1 MGWKASRVG
10 FDAVQNLERTLD
22 VPEIVAWTLVRRGLD
37 TPERAREFMAVDGP
51 LDAPDDIPGVVAI
64 AERLLEAIRRQQ
76 RIAIHGDYDCDGVCA
91 TAILAHTLR
100 LLGAEVR
107 TFLPSRFTDGYGVR
121 SETVER
127 LAEDGID
134 VLVCVDCG
142 TTATD
147 ALERAVELGI
157 EPLICDHH
165 LAGGV
170 RPPGLMANP
179 ALGRIRDDAPA
190 AVGVVFSV
198 IRAIS
203 ERCDGVLA
211 PDPTHEIDLVAL
223 ATVADAVPLIGQ
235 NRRFVARGIAQ
246 MRREPR
252 MGIQALCR
260 AAGLDPRTIDARN
273 LGYTLAPVIN
283 AAGRLGHPDD
293 ALALL
298 LCDDQ
303 READRLAAAL
313 WQQNADR
320 RDLEQQVTEEAI
332 AQIDASPSGIRDA
345 HITVAIGDDWHEGVI
360 GIVAS
365 RLVERFDRP
374 ALVLTRGEDTTKG
387 SGRSLPGIDL
397 HDLLGSAATHLT
409 RWGGHAGAVGL
420 QLANAD
426 VHEFRADLIAAADH
440 LGPALHRA
448 RIREVDAIVGARDMS
463 LATAEAFEPLAP
475 FGRGNPAPLFVVPA
489 AFLEKPRTMGS
500 QRQHLE
506 VRLHSGGAHT
516 RAVGFGH
523 GHRARDLTSG
533 TRADVIAR
541 LGIERYQGLTGPR
554 VTVERLESL
563 DGASSATGGC
573 CPACDATCTMRRPL
587 LDIQEALTRSV
598 QPRGAPSPGR
608 PKSVTDHRGA
618 GTGMIRAVA
627 LANADNG
634 VAIVVA
640 DVALRRAALIDTLA
654 PQRIG
659 SETIV
664 LVSARCA
671 PQLANQRA
679 HMLLSRPGVL
689 IIDYDSLARTTIP
702 DGVHLLALDPPASE
716 EDVRAFVAAS
726 ANRHVHLEWGAAE
739 TAFARTV
746 AEQRFQLR
754 GVATQIWRA
763 LSVRDRW
770 EWDSDLDLA
779 LAGSARPSPRP
790 DAIIDVLTA
799 LGELGYCT
807 ISDSGLGCRTP
818 DPAPP
823 LAHAPRI
830 QLAETRGAEARNYLN
845 MAQTIDLFDTGDI
858 HTIDVATASVQDM
871 RT

>member
-1 MGWKASRVG
+1 MG
-10 FDAVQNLERTLD
+10 FDAVQHLARTLD

-37 TPERAREFMAVDGP
+37 SPERAREFMAIDGP
-51 LDAPDDIPGVVAI
+51 LDDPADISGVVAI
-64 AERLLEAIRRQQ
+64 AERLLDAVRKQQ

-91 TAILAHTLR
+91 TAILARTLR
-100 LLGAEVR
+100 FLGADVR

-127 LAEDGID
+127 LADDGID

-179 ALGRIRDDAPA
+179 ALGRVRDDAPA

-198 IRAIS
+198 IRALS

-211 PDPTHEIDLVAL
+211 PDPMIEIDLVAL

-246 MRREPR
+246 MRRTPR
-252 MGIQALCR
+252 VGIHALCR
-260 AAGLDPRTIDARN
+260 AAGIDPRTIDART

-298 LCDDQ
+298 LCDDHAK
-303 READRLAAAL
+303 ADRLAEAL
-313 WQQNADR
+313 WQRNTDR
-320 RDLEQQVTEEAI
+320 RDLEQRVTEEAI
-332 AQIDASPSGIRDA
+332 AQIDASPPEIRDA
-345 HITVAIGDDWHEGVI
+345 HICVAIGDDWHEGVI

-374 ALVLTRGEDTTKG
+374 ALVLTRGQDATKG

-426 VHEFRADLIAAADH
+426 VQQFRTDLIAAAAH
-440 LGPALHRA
+440 LGPALSRA
-448 RIREVDAIVGARDMS
+448 RIRDVDAIVGARDMS
-463 LATAEAFEPLAP
+463 LVTAEAFEPLAP
-475 FGRGNPAPLFVVPA
+475 FGRGNPPPLFVVPA
-489 AFLEKPRTMGS
+489 AHIETPRTMGS

-523 GHRARDLTSG
+523 GHRARDLGPG
-533 TRADVIAR
+533 TRADVIVR

-554 VTVERLESL
+554 VTVERIEPL
-563 DGASSATGGC
+563 DAASPADGGC
-573 CPACDATCTMRRPL
+573 CVACDASCTMRPPI
-587 LDIQEALTRSV
+587 LDIREALMNGHA
-598 QPRGAPSPGR
+598 PRAVSLATQ

-618 GTGMIRAVA
+618 GTGMIRAVS

-640 DVALRRAALIDTLA
+640 DVALRRVALMQALA
-654 PQRIG
+654 PERIG
-659 SETIV
+659 TETTP

-671 PQLANQRA
+671 SFLADQRA
-679 HMLLSRPGVL
+679 HMLQSRPGVL
-689 IIDYDSLARTTIP
+689 VIDYDSLTQIPIP
-702 DGVHLLALDPPASE
+702 DNVHLLALDPPAGE

-726 ANRHVHLEWGAAE
+726 NNRHVHLEWGPAE
-739 TAFARTV
+739 IEFARAV
-746 AEQRFQLR
+746 AEQRWQLR
-754 GVATQIWRA
+754 GVATHLWRS
-763 LSVRDRW
+763 LSARDRW

-779 LAGSARPSPRP
+779 LVGSARPSPRP
-790 DAIIDVLTA
+790 STIIDVLTA
-799 LGELGYCT
+799 LSELGYCT
-807 ISDSGLGCRTP
+807 ISDSGVECHTP

-823 LAHAPRI
+823 LAQAPRMN
-830 QLAETRGAEARNYLN
+830 LVATRCAEAHRYLD
-845 MAQTIDLFDTGDI
+845 MAQTIDLFDAADRHGMHMDG
-858 HTIDVATASVQDM
+858 ATVPDM
-871 RT
+871 RM